1 MVKENKMTEIKMTV
15 EEEKKAAR
23 DAVTLAVAMASAA
36 GYACDPHSV
45 AEIAG
50 ACVDLVSGLIDD
62 REAAKGTLTQRQ
74 TEILR
79 LADEIR
85 EARGMAKAKNSGAM
99 TALEIDLG
107 PVHKALDLTN
117 SLIDAVLKEDNA

>member
-1 MVKENKMTEIKMTV
+1 MTENKMTV
-15 EEEKKAAR
+15 EQEKKAAR
-23 DAVTLAVAMASAA
+23 AAMALAVAMASAA

-45 AEIAG
+45 AEISG
-50 ACVDLVSGLIDD
+50 ACADLVSGLIDD

-85 EARGMAKAKNSGAM
+85 EARGMAKGNF
-99 TALEIDLG
+99 DLT

-117 SLIDAVLKEDNA
+117 NLIDAVLKEDNA